1 MSEPVLLLCCYTK
14 VSTIDFMI
22 KTLDL
27 HKTLDYKYVTDL
39 SDYKTIGVV
48 LESRR
53 VFRTLYIY

>member
-1 MSEPVLLLCCYTK
+1 
-14 VSTIDFMI
+14 MI

-39 SDYKTIGVV
+39 SDYKKIGVV
-48 LESRR
+48 LQSRW